1 NVSYGMPMSP
11 HDRLTFGY
19 GFQSTTLK
27 AGWLIPLEITN
38 FINLYGTKSNELTLA
53 LGWIHNTFDR
63 YVFPENGL
71 QQSAGITASVPGS
84 DLEYFRLTY
93 NIQWYKS
100 LGWGFVYTTG
110 GTLGYGN
117 GYDKTNLLPFYKN
130 FFAGGSRTVR
140 GFEESSLG
148 PRDSFN
154 NPSGGNFL
162 VTGTVG
168 LVLPNF
174 ISPETRSV
182 RMSLFVDGGQ
192 VYDLNGKASL
202 VNPAISRNPT
212 GLRYSTGVSLTWM
225 SPIAPLVF
233 SLATPLNEHEG
244 DKIQKFSFTFGT
256 VF

>member
-1 NVSYGMPMSP
+1 
-11 HDRLTFGY
+11 
-19 GFQSTTLK
+19 
-27 AGWLIPLEITN
+27 
-38 FINLYGTKSNELTLA
+38 
-53 LGWIHNTFDR
+53 
-63 YVFPENGL
+63 
-71 QQSAGITASVPGS
+71 
-84 DLEYFRLTY
+84 
-93 NIQWYKS
+93 
-100 LGWGFVYTTG
+100 
-110 GTLGYGN
+110 LGYGN
-117 GYDKTNLLPFYKN
+117 GYDQTNLLPFYKN

-162 VTGTVG
+162 VTGTMG

-233 SLATPLNEHEG
+233 SLATPLNEHDG